1 MKAVKKPKFTR
12 QESWR
17 YIRVKDSW
25 RKPRG
30 KTSRMRRKIK
40 GWPRKVSVGYGK
52 PRAKRGTHPS
62 GLIEALVHNPQD
74 LYGLDPGKEAVRI
87 ASTVGEKK
95 KLEIMSKAA
104 ELNLKVLNPLRLEE
118 PSTPSGEEP
127 AEEEV
132 GEEAAAGLEEVKSG

>member
-1 MKAVKKPKFTR
+1 MKEGKKKPRFIR

-25 RKPRG
+25 RKPKG

-40 GWPRKVSVGYGK
+40 GWPKMVSAGYGNA
-52 PRAKRGTHPS
+52 RAKRGLHPS
-62 GLIEALVHNPQD
+62 GLREALVHSPHD
-74 LYGLDPGKEAVRI
+74 LYGLDPGREAVRI

-95 KLEIMSKAA
+95 RLEIMSKAA

-118 PSTPSGEEP
+118 PTAPG
-127 AEEEV
+127 
-132 GEEAAAGLEEVKSG
+132 GEEAAEEASGEVKSE

>member
-1 MKAVKKPKFTR
+1 MKEGRRKPRFTR

-25 RKPRG
+25 RKPKG

-40 GWPRKVSVGYGK
+40 GWPSLVSVGYGNA
-52 PRAKRGTHPS
+52 RAKRGLHPS
-62 GLIEALVHNPQD
+62 GLRETLVHSPQD
-74 LYGLDPGKEAVRI
+74 LYGLDPSKEAIRI

-95 KLEIMSKAA
+95 RLEIMSKAD

-118 PSTPSGEEP
+118 PTPPG
-127 AEEEV
+127 
-132 GEEAAAGLEEVKSG
+132 GEEAVEEEPSEEVKSEE